1 MEYETSERDGWFLR
15 TGSRFSWRRSV
26 AHPSVPPGNA
36 TLVGDGV
43 ISTRDYEQ
51 NSSFTA
57 DGRTL
62 YFTKRSLWPAYASVL
77 CESHLVN
84 GRWSEPTVLPFSGR
98 DYDSDPF
105 VTADGSRLYF
115 ASRRPVDGH
124 EHRDRDIWYADRT
137 AAGWSAPER
146 LPAPVNSNAD
156 EAYPVL
162 VKDGSLYFTS
172 SPRDSTA
179 QQVDT
184 YRAQWMGDHFATPVE
199 LAGDSDRVYGRLQ
212 AFVSPDETY
221 MVFVSW
227 QDDDT
232 KTASRDLQPGRSLR
246 ERTCEWRVAAR
257 PPPTRAD
264 QQRGGGTCA
273 NGVERRAHAVLHER
287 AWLRDGASSAR
298 NDLRCARRASPREPQ
313 RTRRHLS
320 GAHRNARTGRWN
332 MSTVTWR
339 IPGLVAMMAA
349 MTGARVSPPPFLRE
363 PGDDRRRCDLH
374 RRR

>member
-1 MEYETSERDGWFLR
+1 MPWRMKRLSPVA
-15 TGSRFSWRRSV
+15 GSFVLSLILV
-26 AHPSVPPGNA
+26 ALAAKGAVSA
-36 TLVGDGV
+36 TPRGSASLVGDGV

-57 DGRTL
+57 DGHTL
-62 YFTKRSLWPAYASVL
+62 YFTKRTLWPAYASVL
-77 CESHLVN
+77 CESHWVN

-137 AAGWSAPER
+137 ATGWGAAQR
-146 LPAPVNSNAD
+146 VPAPVNSGAD

-184 YRAQWMGDHFATPVE
+184 YRAQWMGDHFAPPVE
-199 LAGDSDRVYGRLQ
+199 IAGDSDRVYGRLQ
-212 AFVSPDETY
+212 AYVSPDEAY

-227 QDDDT
+227 HDDDT
-232 KTASRDLQPGRSLR
+232 KTEAGIYSPGDLYVS
-246 ERTCEWRVAAR
+246 ERVNGVW
-257 PPPTRAD
+257 
-264 QQRGGGTCA
+264 QRGRHLPAPINTA
-273 NGVERRAHAVLHER
+273 AAERAPMVSSDGRTLYFTSERGFATAHPARATTYEELERHLHE
-287 AWLRDGASSAR
+287 SR
-298 NDLRCARRASPREPQ
+298 NGLGDIYQVPIEL
-313 RTRRHLS
+313 L
-320 GAHRNARTGRWN
+320 GLGGGR
-332 MSTVTWR
+332 
-339 IPGLVAMMAA
+339 
-349 MTGARVSPPPFLRE
+349 
-363 PGDDRRRCDLH
+363 
-374 RRR
+374 

>member
-1 MEYETSERDGWFLR
+1 MKRRRAVASSATLALILVAVVANVAV
-15 TGSRFSWRRSV
+15 SR
-26 AHPSVPPGNA
+26 VPPGSA

-51 NSSFTA
+51 NSSFTS

-62 YFTKRSLWPAYASVL
+62 YFTKRSLWPAYESVL

-84 GRWSEPTVLPFSGR
+84 GRWSEPTVLPFSGS

-137 AAGWSAPER
+137 AAGWSAAQR
-146 LPAPVNSNAD
+146 LPAPVNSSAD

-179 QQVDT
+179 QQQDT
-184 YRAQWMGDHFATPVE
+184 YRAQWLGDHFAPPVE

-212 AFVSPDETY
+212 AYVSPDETF

-227 QDDDT
+227 HDDDT
-232 KTASRDLQPGRSLR
+232 KTQAGIYSPGDLYVSERANDVWQRGRHLPAPINSAAAERAPMVSSDGRTLYFTSERGFATAHPSRATTYDAL
-246 ERTCEWRVAAR
+246 ERHLHESRNGLGDIYQV
-257 PPPTRAD
+257 PIEMLGL
-264 QQRGGGTCA
+264 GGGT
-273 NGVERRAHAVLHER
+273 
-287 AWLRDGASSAR
+287 
-298 NDLRCARRASPREPQ
+298 
-313 RTRRHLS
+313 
-320 GAHRNARTGRWN
+320 
-332 MSTVTWR
+332 
-339 IPGLVAMMAA
+339 
-349 MTGARVSPPPFLRE
+349 
-363 PGDDRRRCDLH
+363 
-374 RRR
+374 